1 MANDLLTTD
10 RLHQICAR
18 RLAVL
23 RQLREQTIRQIELV
37 DTGEG
42 EQILTL
48 LAQKQHLLDEIHDL
62 QQQLLPFQSQ
72 DPDAR
77 QWASAE
83 LRNSC
88 RQMVDEGQQI
98 LKELVA
104 IESRSIDTLSRQR
117 DSVASELQLHHSAST
132 VRSAY
137 DSHDLFEA
145 NERSQGMDISTLSLE
160 G

>member
-1 MANDLLTTD
+1 MNFNNNFY
-10 RLHQICAR
+10 I
-18 RLAVL
+18 
-23 RQLREQTIRQIELV
+23 
-37 DTGEG
+37 
-42 EQILTL
+42 
-48 LAQKQHLLDEIHDL
+48 
-62 QQQLLPFQSQ
+62 QSQ

-77 QWASAE
+77 QWASEE
-83 LRNSC
+83 LRTSC

-137 DSHDLFEA
+137 DSYDLFEA
-145 NERSQGMDISTLSLE
+145 SERSQGMDISTLSLE